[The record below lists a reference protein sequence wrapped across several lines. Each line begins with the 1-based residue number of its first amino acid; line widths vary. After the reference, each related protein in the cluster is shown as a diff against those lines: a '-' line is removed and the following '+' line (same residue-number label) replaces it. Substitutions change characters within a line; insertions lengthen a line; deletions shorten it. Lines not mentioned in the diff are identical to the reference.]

1 MSESYVAIHCDVGH
15 ELDVIH
21 NLKKVSKINEIQG
34 VLGLYDVICKV
45 EADNTQELENI
56 IITKIR
62 KIRHVQTTMSLLVAQ

>member
-1 MSESYVAIHCDVGH
+1 MSKSYVAIHCDIEH

-21 NLKKVSKINEIQG
+21 NLKKISKIKEVQG

-62 KIRHVQTTMSLLVAQ
+62 RIKHVQTTMTLLVV

>member
-1 MSESYVAIHCDVGH
+1 MSKSYVAIHCDIGH

-21 NLKKVSKINEIQG
+21 NLKKISKIKEVQG

-62 KIRHVQTTMSLLVAQ
+62 RIKHVQTTMTLLVV

>member
-1 MSESYVAIHCDVGH
+1 MSKSYVAIHCDIGH

-21 NLKKVSKINEIQG
+21 NLKKISKVKEVQG

-62 KIRHVQTTMSLLVAQ
+62 RIKHVQTTMTLLVV